1 MVSITHIVCLV
12 LTHLFLST
20 AIYGQAKPYPVGPMG
35 ETGISNLPNQKIG
48 PNDLIG
54 ISVYDAPELTRTVR
68 VSSDGF
74 LRLPL
79 LRNRV
84 NAMNQLPIEL
94 EVTIADALR
103 EEGILIEPVVVVTIA
118 EYHSRPVSVM
128 GAVKRPL
135 TFQASGNVS
144 LLEALGRAEG
154 LSLEAGPDVIVT
166 QPDLE
171 APGQVRITKIS
182 VRDLIDNAR
191 MDLNLELHGGEQIRV
206 PEAKRIYV
214 AGNVKKP
221 GAIPVRD
228 GSPITILK
236 ALGMSEGLTAFHK
249 KTIYILRPD
258 DSGSKQEIPVELGQ
272 ILNRKS
278 EDIALQPED
287 ILYIPDDNRKRV
299 TTNVIEKAA
308 TFSLGTVS
316 GFLIWRGR

>member
-1 MVSITHIVCLV
+1 MN
-12 LTHLFLST
+12 
-20 AIYGQAKPYPVGPMG
+20 
-35 ETGISNLPNQKIG
+35 ETIGSNLPNQRIG

-68 VSSDGF
+68 VSSDGS

-79 LRNRV
+79 LKNRV
-84 NAMNQLPIEL
+84 SASGLLPVEL
-94 EVTIADALR
+94 ETAIGDALR

-118 EYHSRPVSVM
+118 EYYSRPVSVM
-128 GAVKRPL
+128 GSVRRPI
-135 TFQASGNVS
+135 TFQATGNLT
-144 LLEALGRAEG
+144 LLEALGKAEG
-154 LSLEAGPDVIVT
+154 LSQEAGPDIIVT
-166 QPDLE
+166 HMDPE
-171 APGQVRITKIS
+171 SPTNVKITKIG

-191 MDLNLELHGGEQIRV
+191 MDLNLKLEGGEQIRV

-228 GSPITILK
+228 DSPITILK
-236 ALGMSEGLTAFHK
+236 ALGLSEGLTPFYK
-249 KTIYILRPD
+249 KTVYILRPD
-258 DSGSKQEIPVELGQ
+258 ESGSKQEIPVELGQ

-287 ILYIPDDNRKRV
+287 ILYIPDDNKKRV
-299 TTNVIEKAA
+299 TTAVLEKAS